1 MKLEYIVQIPSRNL
15 LSGRDASLPGTA
27 MCATHHIDESGLLPC
42 VVGALLATSIL
53 VACVASH
60 LEASTHSQRSTASD
74 CQCQC
79 RARNSNARW
88 TDLRESGQLA
98 SYHGALLVFGMSV
111 RADMSRVL
119 PSIGSCWCSAGD
131 RSGIQVGASI
141 VCVCNPLHDLWTACQ
156 INIAFSLA

>member
-1 MKLEYIVQIPSRNL
+1 
-15 LSGRDASLPGTA
+15 

-53 VACVASH
+53 VACIASRR
-60 LEASTHSQRSTASD
+60 EASARGQRSTARD

-79 RARNSNARW
+79 KARNSNARW
-88 TDLRESGQLA
+88 TDLGKSGQSA
-98 SYHGALLVFGMSV
+98 SYHGAWLVFWMNM

-119 PSIGSCWCSAGD
+119 PSIGSYWCSAGD
-131 RSGIQVGASI
+131 RSGTQDGAST